1 MNEPTLDQL
10 QAYRLHTIERVP
22 VAKVAEKFGVTT
34 RSIHYWCKAVA
45 DWMRAEQMEQI
56 ATLRTV
62 LTDRI
67 DYIYSQ
73 AIRSFRLSKRD
84 KVVTTRTNSE
94 KNGEED
100 KVQRTPQAA
109 GDPTFLRIAKDAVIA
124 YGDLWHA
131 NMAAS
136 DKGTGVRAAG
146 KTQLQMVESQLAK
159 LNRVHRQLLGHSEVP
174 LNGDG
179 DRA

>member
-1 MNEPTLDQL
+1 MEEPTLDQL
-10 QAYRLHTIERVP
+10 AAYRLHTIEREP

-34 RSIHYWCKAVA
+34 RSIHYWCKSVA
-45 DWMRAEQMEQI
+45 EWMRAEQMDQI
-56 ATLRTV
+56 ASLRTV

-67 DYIYSQ
+67 DYIYSESVRGYK
-73 AIRSFRLSKRD
+73 ASKRD
-84 KVVTTRTNSE
+84 KVVTTETNSE
-94 KNGEED
+94 KNGEET

-109 GDPTFLRIAKDAVIA
+109 GDPAFLRIAKDALVA
-124 YGDLWHA
+124 YAELWHA

-136 DKGTGVRAAG
+136 DKGMGIRAAG
-146 KTQLQMVESQLAK
+146 KT
-159 LNRVHRQLLGHSEVP
+159 HRQIVDAQLSRLTQLRRQLVDRESP